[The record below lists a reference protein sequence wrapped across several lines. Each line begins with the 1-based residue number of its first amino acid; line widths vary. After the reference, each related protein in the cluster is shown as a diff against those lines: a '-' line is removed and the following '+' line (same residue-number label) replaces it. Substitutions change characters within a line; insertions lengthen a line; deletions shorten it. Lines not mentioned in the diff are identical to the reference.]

1 MSKRKRKGKMR
12 EDRFTVLDAIEATEM
27 QMPYIDGFACGH
39 GVHGDTSYNRSRS
52 KREWRRYER
61 AAESGGQ

>member
-12 EDRFTVLDAIEATEM
+12 EDRFIVLDAVEATEM

-39 GVHGDTSYNRSRS
+39 GVHGDTSYNRTKY
-52 KREWRRYER
+52 KREWRKYER
-61 AAESGGQ
+61 AAESDGE